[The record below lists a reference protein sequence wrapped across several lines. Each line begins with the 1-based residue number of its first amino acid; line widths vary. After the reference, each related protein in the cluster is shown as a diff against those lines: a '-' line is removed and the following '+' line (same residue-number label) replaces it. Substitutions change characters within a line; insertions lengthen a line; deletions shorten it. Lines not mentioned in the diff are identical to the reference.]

1 MLDKNS
7 DSVTDK
13 LFHDMTYTTLNN
25 SYLNNP
31 QLLNPNTSN
40 ISHTNNL
47 KDKEKEIFSK
57 LELLFQEYLLSEV
70 QSLAV
75 FKYIKEKMQKLEN
88 QVGKIMKDNQNL
100 SAKVNKLETII
111 ENLTNSNS
119 VNKKHVNKS
128 TYLDKN

>member
-1 MLDKNS
+1 
-7 DSVTDK
+7 
-13 LFHDMTYTTLNN
+13 
-25 SYLNNP
+25 
-31 QLLNPNTSN
+31 
-40 ISHTNNL
+40 
-47 KDKEKEIFSK
+47 
-57 LELLFQEYLLSEV
+57 
-70 QSLAV
+70 
-75 FKYIKEKMQKLEN
+75 MQKLEN